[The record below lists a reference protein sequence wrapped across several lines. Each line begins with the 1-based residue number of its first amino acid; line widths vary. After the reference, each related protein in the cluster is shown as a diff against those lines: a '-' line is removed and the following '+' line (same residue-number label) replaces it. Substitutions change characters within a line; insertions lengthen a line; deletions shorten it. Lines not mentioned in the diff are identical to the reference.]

1 MERLNGIVKDWIKQ
15 KRGLKGK
22 FKEFI
27 EGYRLYY
34 NFMRPHTALNEKT
47 PAGTKE
53 KLTKTLIE
61 PTKTEKQA
69 ILKKDVDIDL
79 NRN

>member
-1 MERLNGIVKDWIKQ
+1 VKDWIKQ

-34 NFMRPHTALNEKT
+34 NFIRSHTALNEKT
-47 PAGTKE
+47 PASTKE

-61 PTKTEKQA
+61 TTKTEKRA
-69 ILKKDVDIDL
+69 ITKKDINARKLITTNVSG
-79 NRN
+79 